1 VEKLDEMQVN
11 CYLFLVQQEEE
22 EEEEEGYGSVSG
34 TIANCPFCSG
44 VHAAKQLS
52 PNDAEFAC
60 SIHSFLTLY
69 NPHPPCLAALHR
81 DSLFSLTNSQTVLI
95 ATQVQLLSLSLS
107 RSLSLCL
114 FLLC

>member
-11 CYLFLVQQEEE
+11 CYLFLVQEE

-34 TIANCPFCSG
+34 TISNSPFCSG

-52 PNDAEFAC
+52 PDDAEFAC

-69 NPHPPCLAALHR
+69 NPTP
-81 DSLFSLTNSQTVLI
+81 SLFSGTS
-95 ATQVQLLSLSLS
+95 S
-107 RSLSLCL
+107 RLP
-114 FLLC
+114 FFTYK